1 MAVVQ
6 GLVSSTSSAVSG
18 RTNSSRR
25 GQVGG
30 SSEAAVTVDDGRFA
44 LDVGRT
50 SRLVGF
56 SALVGTPVAFV
67 WFGLLDQ
74 VRQRPGRGVLHKGG
88 C

>member
-1 MAVVQ
+1 VAVVQ
-6 GLVSSTSSAVSG
+6 GLVRSTSSAVSG
-18 RTNSSRR
+18 RTIGSRR

-30 SSEAAVTVDDGRFA
+30 SSEAAVTADVRLA

-74 VRQRPGRGVLHKGG
+74 VRKRPGRGLLHKEG